1 MIEKIRQ
8 LLKRK
13 IIASTAGLLLITL
26 GIKLLGYG
34 EKLLLAYLWGTS
46 AMVDVYTVVITL
58 VLSLYILFREIVEPG
73 FLNVFL
79 ELKTKGKH
87 RQAWELFT
95 FIGLLIITIS
105 IAISAFIMVFDQATI
120 RFLAPGF
127 DDEKVTMAASLLKV
141 AIPATVFLNLSVLTN
156 IALNGLKRFVT
167 PASGEF
173 IFKGAII
180 LALLI
185 SFKFLGIIGIG
196 IGMLLGAIG
205 KLVLHLKIIFKE
217 MRPKH
222 FGWKTK
228 HAGSMWLLTWPL
240 VIGVLFSQAS
250 GIIDNVFASKLM
262 EGTISALSF
271 AKKII
276 EMPVLLFPYILS
288 IVVFPYFAEMSKKGE
303 LEKQRELLIGSIKWI
318 IIVFIPLSFFFVIN
332 NESVIRLIF
341 ERGAFD
347 SSSTQLTSK
356 PMAIYAIG
364 LIFLAIETILVIFYY
379 GNADMK
385 TPIVT
390 GIACVLL
397 NITLTIVLIGP
408 LGYIAIPLAFIIQK
422 TVKNIT
428 LLLILQWKGVIAL
441 HQLKNTFVKSM
452 IASAVAGIVMIG
464 MQQYQWHVITGH
476 GFFAQ
481 AINLGSV
488 FLSACIIYY
497 GVLKLTHLRFPVV
510 SYS

>member
-1 MIEKIRQ
+1 MEKIRK
-8 LLKRK
+8 LFKDK
-13 IIASTAGLLLITL
+13 IVVSTAGLLLVTL
-26 GIKLLGYG
+26 GIKFLGYG
-34 EKLLLAYLWGTS
+34 EKLVLAYLWGTS

-79 ELKTKGKH
+79 DLRTKGKH
-87 RQAWELFT
+87 RHAWDLFT
-95 FIGLLIITIS
+95 FIGILIVTVS
-105 IAISAFIMVFDQATI
+105 IAISVFVIIFDTATI

-127 DDEKVTMAASLLKV
+127 DEEKIALAANLLQV
-141 AIPATVFLNLSVLTN
+141 AIPATVFLNLSILTN
-156 IALNGLKRFVT
+156 IALNGLKRFTT
-167 PASGEF
+167 PALGEL

-180 LALLI
+180 IALLF
-185 SFKFLGIIGIG
+185 SFKYQGIIGIG
-196 IGMLLGAIG
+196 IGLILGAIG
-205 KLVLHLKIIFKE
+205 KLFLHFKIIFKE
-217 MRPKH
+217 LKPTH
-222 FGWKTK
+222 FGWKSY
-228 HAGSMWLLTWPL
+228 HIGSVWLLTWPL

-271 AKKII
+271 AKKIV
-276 EMPVLLFPYILS
+276 ELPVLLFPYILS

-303 LEKQRELLIGSIKWI
+303 KEKQRKLLIGSLQWI
-318 IIVFIPLSFFFVIN
+318 MIFFIPLSFFFVIHS
-332 NESVIRLIF
+332 ESLIRLVF

-347 SSSTQLTSK
+347 SSSTLLTSK

-364 LIFLAIETILVIFYY
+364 LIFLAVETIIVIFFY

-390 GIACVLL
+390 GIACVIL
-397 NITLTIVLIGP
+397 NITLTVLLIGP

-422 TVKNIT
+422 SIKNLV
-428 LLLILQWKGVIAL
+428 LLFILQGRGVIQL
-441 HQLKNTFVKSM
+441 ISLKNTLIKATT
-452 IASAVAGIVMIG
+452 ASIVAGLFLLGIES
-464 MQQYQWHVITGH
+464 YQWTLMNGQGGI
-476 GFFAQ
+476 AQ
-481 AINLGSV
+481 MINLGAA
-488 FLSACIIYY
+488 FTSASLIYY

>member
-1 MIEKIRQ
+1 MEK
-8 LLKRK
+8 LKKLFQQK
-13 IIASTAGLLLITL
+13 IVASTAGLLLITL

-34 EKLLLAYLWGTS
+34 EKLVLAYLWGTS
-46 AMVDVYTVVITL
+46 SMVDVYTVVITL

-79 ELKTKGKH
+79 DLKTKGKH

-95 FIGLLIITIS
+95 FIGLLIISLS
-105 IAISAFIMVFDQATI
+105 IAISAFVMVFDTETI
-120 RFLAPGF
+120 KFLAPGF
-127 DDEKVTMAASLLKV
+127 NEEKVVLAANLLKV
-141 AIPATVFLNLSVLTN
+141 AIPATVFLNLSILTN

-180 LALLI
+180 LALLF
-185 SFKFLGIIGIG
+185 SFKYLGILGIG

-205 KLVLHLKIIFKE
+205 KLILHLKIIFKE
-217 MRPKH
+217 MKPTH

-228 HAGSMWLLTWPL
+228 HASSVWLLTWPL

-250 GIIDNVFASKLM
+250 GLIDNVFASKLM

-271 AKKII
+271 AKKIV
-276 EMPVLLFPYILS
+276 ELPVLLFPYILS
-288 IVVFPYFAEMSKKGE
+288 VVVFPYFAEMSKKGE
-303 LEKQRELLIGSIKWI
+303 LQQQRKLLTGSIQWI
-318 IIVFIPLSFFFVIN
+318 IIFFIPLSFFFFIN
-332 NESVIRLIF
+332 NEQIIRLIF

-347 SSSTQLTSK
+347 VNSTILTSK

-364 LIFLAIETILVIFYY
+364 LIFLAIETIVVIFYY

-390 GIACVLL
+390 GIVCVIL
-397 NITLTIVLIGP
+397 NITLTMLLIGP

-422 TVKNIT
+422 TVKNIA
-428 LLLILQWKGVIAL
+428 LLLILQWRGFLQL
-441 HQLKNTFVKSM
+441 HSLKNTFVKS
-452 IASAVAGIVMIG
+452 IVASSVAGLAMLG
-464 MQQYQWHVITGH
+464 MEHYQWTLIQGH
-476 GFFAQ
+476 GFIAQ
-481 AINLGSV
+481 SINLGAIFIS
-488 FLSACIIYY
+488 SAIVYY
-497 GVLKLTHLRFPVV
+497 GVLKLTHLRFPIV